1 MKTFNQESEKL
12 RSGCLP
18 YFPHTCS
25 LPWPAQASLSV
36 ASPFRFGSLYHRVFF
51 FLNRTEES
59 DLAFS
64 PVRPYKFP
72 RSARVLLAL
81 FYLLS
86 TFCRL
91 LLSTLE
97 YGELVQRKDSQIRK
111 DHCTASSLIQLTV
124 IMSFIL
130 AVVAVGVSAV
140 YHAIKFK
147 GLDSST
153 MPPQATSLVIPHKPK
168 HDKTDR
174 TGLDAQVRIYAALLD
189 QGAFGESFGSQVA
202 ISTAPAIAAF
212 NAFGE
217 CIGVANT
224 VCSLGHPWSPLSQA
238 CS

>member
-1 MKTFNQESEKL
+1 M
-12 RSGCLP
+12 
-18 YFPHTCS
+18 
-25 LPWPAQASLSV
+25 
-36 ASPFRFGSLYHRVFF
+36 
-51 FLNRTEES
+51 
-59 DLAFS
+59 
-64 PVRPYKFP
+64 
-72 RSARVLLAL
+72 L
-81 FYLLS
+81 FLLS
-86 TFCRL
+86 GLISFLEVLGYCSHCSIFCRL
-91 LLSTLE
+91 SAAYYSAHL